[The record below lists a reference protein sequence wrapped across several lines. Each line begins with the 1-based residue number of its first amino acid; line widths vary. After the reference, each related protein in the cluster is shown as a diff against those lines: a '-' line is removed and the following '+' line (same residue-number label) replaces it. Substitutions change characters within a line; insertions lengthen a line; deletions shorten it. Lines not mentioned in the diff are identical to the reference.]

1 MYKVCKNFGGGP
13 SRFGVIEIQTCPT
26 VQCAREYTRRSVFS
40 GTPAGNGATR
50 RGYYAH
56 LS

>member
-1 MYKVCKNFGGGP
+1 MYKDCKTFGGRP

-26 VQCAREYTRRSVFS
+26 VQRAREYTRRGVFS

-50 RGYYAH
+50 WGYYAL